1 MRLYV
6 EGRLKTTQASDGD
19 LKNAL
24 ARVREGTARD
34 LELMEGE
41 RKLTL
46 RRQDGLYFMD
56 VVDGLRMR
64 YGMLLDAPRAR
75 KALSSFLG
83 GTLPMPA
90 PVMPTNDPGLRS
102 IVMGD
107 SFHPD
112 CPVCKLLGPRA

>member
-41 RKLTL
+41 RKLSL

-56 VVDGLRMR
+56 VVDGVRMR
-64 YGMLLDAPRAR
+64 YGMLLDAPSAR
-75 KALSSFLG
+75 RALSTFLG

-90 PVMPTNDPGLRS
+90 PAVPLDDPGLRS
-102 IVMGD
+102 IVTGD
-107 SFHPD
+107 AFHPD
-112 CPVCKLLGPRA
+112 CPLCRMFGH

>member
-34 LELMEGE
+34 LELVEGE
-41 RKLTL
+41 RKLSL

-64 YGMLLDAPRAR
+64 YGMLLDAKSAHRALR
-75 KALSSFLG
+75 SFLAG
-83 GTLPMPA
+83 SLPMPA
-90 PVMPTNDPGLRS
+90 PAIPLNDPGLRS
-102 IVMGD
+102 VVVGD
-107 SFHPD
+107 AFHPD
-112 CPVCKLLGPRA
+112 CPVCKLLSH

>member
-1 MRLYV
+1 MRLYL

-34 LELMEGE
+34 LELMDGE
-41 RKLTL
+41 RKLSL

-75 KALSSFLG
+75 KALRSFLG
-83 GTLPMPA
+83 GVLPMPA
-90 PVMPTNDPGLRS
+90 PALPMDGPGLRS
-102 IVMGD
+102 VVVGD
-107 SFHPD
+107 PFHPD